1 MNEMPKDPVML
12 LSWLNMKLRDQYEDL
27 ADLCYDNHIP
37 MKEVVDKME
46 AIGYHYTYKSNQF
59 K

>member
-1 MNEMPKDPVML
+1 MKVKCHKMML
-12 LSWLNMKLRDQYEDL
+12 LSWLNMKLRDQCEDL
-27 ADLCYDNHIP
+27 CRLMLRLSHIP
-37 MKEVVDKME
+37 IQDVVDKME